1 MAYNNIVTLPVGA
14 EDAGARLDV
23 WLLPH
28 FDGQSRANVQR
39 WIKEGHVT
47 RDGVA
52 ECNPARKVRPDETYA
67 VNVPEIKAMEVVGED
82 LALDVVYEDN
92 DLIVINKP
100 AGMTVH
106 PAPGNYTGTLVHG
119 LVFHAKNALSGINGE
134 MRPGIV
140 HRIDKD
146 TSGLLVVA
154 KNDVAHRRL
163 ANQFAKHSIH
173 RVYIAAVRGRLT
185 CMAGDI
191 RGSIGRHPAARLKR
205 AVVREGGKSA
215 VTHYRVLKRFGD
227 AATLVECKLETGRTH
242 QIRVHMAHLGH
253 PLLGDPLYGN
263 PRPLKGI
270 GALELPKRQML
281 HAAELGFKHPTTGD
295 YMQWEAPLPDD
306 MHDVI
311 EKLNDFTA

>member
-1 MAYNNIVTLPVGA
+1 MPDKIITLIV
-14 EDAGARLDV
+14 EEAGARLDV

-28 FDGQSRANVQR
+28 FEGQSRANVQR
-39 WIKEGHVT
+39 WIKEGHV
-47 RDGVA
+47 RRGEDK
-52 ECNPARKVRPDETYA
+52 ECNPARKVRAGEVYTIDI
-67 VNVPEIKAMEVVGED
+67 PEIKAMEVVGED
-82 LALDVVYEDN
+82 LALDVVYDDN

-119 LVFHAKNALSGINGE
+119 LVHHYRDLSDINGA

-163 ANQFAKHSIH
+163 AAQFARHSIH
-173 RVYIAAVRGRLT
+173 RVYVAAVRGHVT
-185 CMAGDI
+185 AAAGKVE
-191 RGSIGRHPAARLKR
+191 GNIGRHATARVKR
-205 AVVREGGKSA
+205 AVVREGGKRA
-215 VTHYRVLKRFGD
+215 VTHYKVLERFGE
-227 AATLVECKLETGRTH
+227 AATLVECRLETGRTH

-263 PRPLKGI
+263 PGPLKGI
-270 GALELPKRQML
+270 GLLELPKRQML
-281 HAAELGFKHPTTGD
+281 HAAELGFSHPTTGEA
-295 YMQWEAPLPDD
+295 MRWEAPLPGD
-306 MHDVI
+306 MRDVI
-311 EKLNDFTA
+311 EKLRKLTA